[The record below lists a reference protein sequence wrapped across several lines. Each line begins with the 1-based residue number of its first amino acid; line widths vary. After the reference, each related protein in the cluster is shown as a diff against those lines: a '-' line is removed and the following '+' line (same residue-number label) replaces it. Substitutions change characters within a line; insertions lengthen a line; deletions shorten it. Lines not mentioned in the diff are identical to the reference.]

1 MKKLMHVA
9 ALALATQGCL
19 AVDTERIEEAIEQ
32 SSRTQVEALLSEVDH
47 EAMSPEVRKEM
58 YTNFY
63 DLAVKTTENRTQNL
77 SMVGNR
83 YDLLKTGS
91 GIALGLLGGLK
102 FYESFGN
109 SNTRLLYSG
118 FLRAGFIFRVGDWAR
133 VLSCCFGIPALYLL
147 YKGITCSTQK
157 AEIASA
163 KTIEE
168 LIKAKLNGPGVE
180 PALK

>member
-1 MKKLMHVA
+1 MKRLRVIG
-9 ALALATQGCL
+9 ALALTTQGCL
-19 AVDTERIEEAIEQ
+19 AVDIERIEDAIKQ
-32 SSRTQVEALLSEVDH
+32 SSRTQVESLLSEIDH
-47 EAMSPEVRKEM
+47 EEMTPEVRKEM

-63 DLAVKTTENRTQNL
+63 DLAIKTTESRTQNL
-77 SMVGNR
+77 SIGGSR
-83 YDLLKTGS
+83 YDLLKTSS
-91 GIALGLLGGLK
+91 GIALGLLAGLK

-109 SNTRLLYSG
+109 RNTRLLYSG

-133 VLSCCFGIPALYLL
+133 VLSCGFGIPALYLL

-168 LIKAKLNGPGVE
+168 LIKAKLNGLE
-180 PALK
+180 PDLK